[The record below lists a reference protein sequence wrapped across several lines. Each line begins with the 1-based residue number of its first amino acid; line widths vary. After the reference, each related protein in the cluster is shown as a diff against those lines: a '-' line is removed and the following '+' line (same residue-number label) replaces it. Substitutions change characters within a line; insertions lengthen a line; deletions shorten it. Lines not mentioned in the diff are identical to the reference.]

1 MEADMTFNLE
11 LVVII
16 GMSYL
21 FVFGL
26 FCVFAGQLNAERK
39 KNDALI
45 DAVIAKNLPE
55 KTRKR
60 IIDSRLKRM
69 EKQAELP
76 FISKPAESPKP
87 INMGG
92 MEEPLQ
98 EGDIE

>member
-1 MEADMTFNLE
+1 MTFNVE

-39 KNDALI
+39 KNDALV

-60 IIDSRLKRM
+60 IVDARLKRM
-69 EKQAELP
+69 EKQPELP
-76 FISKPAESPKP
+76 FNKPETVSKP
-87 INMGG
+87 ITMDNMDS
-92 MEEPLQ
+92 PLQ